1 MRFKVVCSTD
11 GEDITIKINA
21 DCEEDAEA
29 IALTKY
35 KIKEVKTIVP
45 MSKERSNNLMK
56 DQYKHSEYPHI
67 KNTGKSSI
75 RIFT

>member
-1 MRFKVVCSTD
+1 MRYKLTCMTD
-11 GEDITIKINA
+11 GEDITLKINA
-21 DCEEDAEA
+21 ECEEDAEA

-45 MSKERSNNLMK
+45 LTKEKTKLTYDPMERK
-56 DQYKHSEYPHI
+56 DYPYI
-67 KNTGKSSI
+67 KNTGKSTV